1 MPLTLTID
9 GKPIRARDGQTVLE
23 AAQDAGVYIPT
34 LCADP
39 DLKPFGACRLCVVE
53 IEKMRGL
60 PTACTTPVSEGMIVR
75 TASAQIEKERRMT
88 VELLLTDHPPDCLM
102 CVKNTRCELQSVAA
116 YVGVRALRYKGE
128 RRAYEI
134 DDSNPFYGRDLEKCI
149 LCGKCVRACDELQGR
164 QAIHFGYRG
173 FAAKITAPY
182 DLPMWDSTCESCGR
196 CVDLCPTAA
205 LFDKAWLKYGLPTG
219 ETRTV
224 CTYCGVGCGLVLQTR
239 HGRVISVHGNRDN
252 VVTRGHTCVKGR
264 FGFDFIHHPDRLTK
278 PRVKKDGAFVE
289 TTWDAALNLIAEKF
303 SATRGDSFA
312 VLASAKATN
321 EDNYL
326 IQKFARTVMGTN
338 NVDHCA
344 RL

>member
-1 MPLTLTID
+1 MALTLTID
-9 GKPIRARDGQTVLE
+9 GKNIDARAGMTVLE
-23 AAQDAGVYIPT
+23 AAQQAGIYIPT

-53 IEKMRGL
+53 IDKMRGL
-60 PTACTTPVSEGMIVR
+60 PTACTTPVAEGMVVR
-75 TASAQIEKERRMT
+75 TSSAQIEKDRRMT
-88 VELLLTDHPPDCLM
+88 VELLLTDHPPDCLT
-102 CVKNTRCELQSVAA
+102 CIKNTRCELQAVSA
-116 YVGVRALRYKGE
+116 YVGVRELRYKGE
-128 RRAYEI
+128 RRAYSI

-173 FAAKITAPY
+173 YASKITTLY
-182 DLPMWDSTCESCGR
+182 DKPMWDSTCESCGR
-196 CVDLCPTAA
+196 CVDMCPTGA
-205 LFDKAWLKYGLPTG
+205 LFDKALLKYGLPTG
-219 ETRTV
+219 KTRTV
-224 CTYCGVGCGLVLQTR
+224 CTYCGVGCGIVLETR
-239 HGRVISVHGNRDN
+239 NGRVITARGDRKNDVNHG
-252 VVTRGHTCVKGR
+252 HLCVKGR
-264 FGFDFIHHPDRLTK
+264 FGFDFIHHPDRVTK
-278 PRVKKDGAFVE
+278 PLIKKDGAFVE
-289 TTWDAALNLIAEKF
+289 TTWDEALTLVGQKFAE
-303 SATRGDSFA
+303 ARGDSFA

>member
-1 MPLTLTID
+1 MTITLTID
-9 GKPIRARDGQTVLE
+9 GKSIRARDGQTVLQ
-23 AAQDAGVYIPT
+23 AAQSAGIYIPT

-75 TASAQIEKERRMT
+75 TASPQIEKERRMT

-102 CVKNTRCELQSVAA
+102 CVKNTRCELQTVAA
-116 YVGVRALRYKGE
+116 YTGVRDFRYKGE

-173 FAAKITAPY
+173 FAAKITSLY

-205 LFDKAWLKYGLPTG
+205 LYDKAWLKYGLPTG
-219 ETRTV
+219 ETSTV

-239 HGRVISVHGNRDN
+239 NGHVISVRGNRDN
-252 VVTRGHTCVKGR
+252 VVNHGHTCVKGR
-264 FGFDFIHHPDRLTK
+264 FGYDFIHHPERLTK
-278 PRVKKDGAFVE
+278 PLVKKDGAFVE
-289 TTWDAALNLIAEKF
+289 TTWDAALDLIAEKF
-303 SATRGDSFA
+303 GESRGDTFA